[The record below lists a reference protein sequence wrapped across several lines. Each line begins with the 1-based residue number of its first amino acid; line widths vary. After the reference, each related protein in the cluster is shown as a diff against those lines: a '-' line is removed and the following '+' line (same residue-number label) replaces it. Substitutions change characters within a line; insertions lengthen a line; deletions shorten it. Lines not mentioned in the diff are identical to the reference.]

1 LDFWAIFEMGGLE
14 LVVMGCGGFEVI
26 VVIVSSTATIRLDIC
41 WKIACSI
48 DVDLNAGQT
57 KHHDD

>member
-1 LDFWAIFEMGGLE
+1 
-14 LVVMGCGGFEVI
+14 
-26 VVIVSSTATIRLDIC
+26 LDIC

-57 KHHDD
+57 KHHDDWCQPCSFKHFKIIALHSAIKK